1 MPRRARTVAA
11 GFPMHAILR
20 GIDRAV
26 IFFHDSDYRVL
37 LDMLAERAA
46 AESVRIHAYV
56 LMTNHLHLLMTPE
69 TERGPSSLMKGLGQ
83 RYVQHINR
91 TDRRTGTLFEGRFRS
106 SVIEADTYLLAC
118 QRYIELNPVRAGM
131 VQAPGDY
138 PWSSY
143 RGNALGEAHPVL
155 APHPV
160 YSALA
165 EAEVSRSESSRRR
178 AVCRSRVVS
187 NRHPFARPALPGVT
201 ARMGGSDFQA
211 PPPVSSLLHLFT
223 GARFQR
229 TDARISLVT
238 TYSQCQARHGL
249 GPRGVSVPLARARH
263 GLLPAGGTKPSALTN
278 QNFRGSTP
286 SGSASPVTFAP
297 RLLSCLRIDAPV
309 TSRAARLDTGLA
321 AHDYPGGTSPARTR
335 GLARPHCPSHWL
347 GDLVRQGSRSSR
359 NLNLA
364 SFPPF
369 LLFRAPLLVSQ

>member
-143 RGNALGEAHPVL
+143 RGNEERKRALVRGDPVGQGL
-155 APHPV
+155 RPGRLGIGVA
-160 YSALA
+160 
-165 EAEVSRSESSRRR
+165 RR
-178 AVCRSRVVS
+178 AEHGDEDLR
-187 NRHPFARPALPGVT
+187 ARDLATAGV
-201 ARMGGSDFQA
+201 R
-211 PPPVSSLLHLFT
+211 PPPRS
-223 GARFQR
+223 
-229 TDARISLVT
+229 D
-238 TYSQCQARHGL
+238 
-249 GPRGVSVPLARARH
+249 
-263 GLLPAGGTKPSALTN
+263 
-278 QNFRGSTP
+278 
-286 SGSASPVTFAP
+286 
-297 RLLSCLRIDAPV
+297 
-309 TSRAARLDTGLA
+309 
-321 AHDYPGGTSPARTR
+321 
-335 GLARPHCPSHWL
+335 
-347 GDLVRQGSRSSR
+347 RSSR
-359 NLNLA
+359 
-364 SFPPF
+364 
-369 LLFRAPLLVSQ
+369 

>member
-165 EAEVSRSESSRRR
+165 EAEETRR
-178 AVCRSRVVS
+178 ACYRRL
-187 NRHPFARPALPGVT
+187 FADEIPEADLT
-201 ARMGGSDFQA
+201 AIRDSTNGGF
-211 PPPVSSLLHLFT
+211 VL
-223 GARFQR
+223 GNERFQR
-229 TDARISLVT
+229 QIASMVGGRTWPGQSGRPKKREPDAD
-238 TYSQCQARHGL
+238 Q
-249 GPRGVSVPLARARH
+249 
-263 GLLPAGGTKPSALTN
+263 
-278 QNFRGSTP
+278 
-286 SGSASPVTFAP
+286 
-297 RLLSCLRIDAPV
+297 
-309 TSRAARLDTGLA
+309 
-321 AHDYPGGTSPARTR
+321 
-335 GLARPHCPSHWL
+335 
-347 GDLVRQGSRSSR
+347 
-359 NLNLA
+359 LNL
-364 SFPPF
+364 
-369 LLFRAPLLVSQ
+369 PL